1 MEIQTESMD
10 YDSQISL
17 PWCQLPKG
25 YARAIHQ
32 TTAVI

>member
-10 YDSQISL
+10 YDSQFL
-17 PWCQLPKG
+17 TLMQLPKG